1 MKNRITLGLM
11 SLMSIISDHLH
22 PSPAVVPSTH
32 LTCTNR
38 VNCVR
43 DGLRKGEE
51 RTALTATTTTAT
63 TIAMPRS
70 HLDIF
75 RKTDYF
81 LVTSLGPLIDSS
93 LHGILTNG
101 PLGSTTVLRRKS
113 DPLEFLL
120 EHIDTIKRIR
130 NPNGKDYDRLYRM
143 DIRGEV
149 PRTRVK
155 YQSKV
160 LELRYK
166 ISGLQILRLSTL
178 SPGPVCLR
186 NNSVRSKTHWLHR
199 GY

>member
-1 MKNRITLGLM
+1 MTHATFVPYFFCQLHTYAL
-11 SLMSIISDHLH
+11 ISPLFYRY
-22 PSPAVVPSTH
+22 
-32 LTCTNR
+32 LTF
-38 VNCVR
+38 
-43 DGLRKGEE
+43 E
-51 RTALTATTTTAT
+51 
-63 TIAMPRS
+63 
-70 HLDIF
+70 
-75 RKTDYF
+75 
-81 LVTSLGPLIDSS
+81 
-93 LHGILTNG
+93 
-101 PLGSTTVLRRKS
+101 
-113 DPLEFLL
+113 
-120 EHIDTIKRIR
+120 
-130 NPNGKDYDRLYRM
+130 NGKDYDRLYRM